1 MTDEARQKFLDMHNG
16 YQKLPE
22 DKQRMQ
28 FRDMHQSQ
36 EDEEDGMIILMS

>member
-1 MTDEARQKFLDMHNG
+1 MVVD
-16 YQKLPE
+16 QKLPE

-36 EDEEDGMIILMS
+36 EDEEDDL